1 MNMMLLGRLKLSSL
15 THPHGCIVLSNI
27 LSICCSFVRHLND
40 LSCIAVELPR
50 FSETRFFTSWYT
62 LVLFLF
68 WQSSISSHRISIQSS
83 LACFHCLPNLY
94 FYFFASL
101 YFLSPSV
108 SYRLL
113 FQSLLSHY
121 NITNHMSFY

>member
-1 MNMMLLGRLKLSSL
+1 MTMMLLGRLKLSSL

-27 LSICCSFVRHLND
+27 LSICCSFVRRLTD
-40 LSCIAVELPR
+40 LSWIAVDLPR
-50 FSETRFFTSWYT
+50 FSEARFFTSWYT

-68 WQSSISSHRISIQSS
+68 WQSSISSHRIPIQSS
-83 LACFHCLPNLY
+83 LAFFHCLPNL
-94 FYFFASL
+94 FFFFASL

-121 NITNHMSFY
+121 KITNHMIFY